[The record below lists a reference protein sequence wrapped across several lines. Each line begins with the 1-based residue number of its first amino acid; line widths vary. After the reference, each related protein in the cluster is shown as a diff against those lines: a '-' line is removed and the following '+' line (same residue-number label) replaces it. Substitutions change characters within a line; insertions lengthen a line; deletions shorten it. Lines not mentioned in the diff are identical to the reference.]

1 MERLSGPDA
10 LMLNMETRT
19 TPMHTLKI
27 AVIDTSRRGKPVSL
41 TELVDILPRYLG
53 RFPRSTQHLERL
65 PAYQARPFW
74 VRDKDFDIRNHL
86 DEVTLPEPGG
96 RAELDAVLAELAV
109 RQLDRHRP
117 LWALTLIHGVTGGR
131 QAVVVRIHHAVA
143 DGLAALNTFMGA
155 TSEEGGVI
163 EPAPIDPVSAP
174 VDRRVLGRMAR
185 EESRRLLRAI
195 PGMVGGFARAARIKS
210 GTPTLPRPLT
220 VPRNSFNTPSG
231 AVRVCASGEIPLAA
245 VQRIAVA
252 TETTVNGALHGVIAG
267 AMRAELLSRG
277 ENPGAQV
284 SVFGVCKDITSP
296 RTWGNEI
303 ATASAYLRA
312 DLDDPVERVVRT
324 AASCHEAVAYRRQV
338 GFELTE
344 KTSAYTGRLGP
355 VFRILAAH
363 RMPRVMNNITTA
375 NMPGPKKTRWV
386 GDIEVVDW
394 VSFALA
400 TAPADVNLTAYS
412 YAGRI
417 TMGLVSTPESMPDPR
432 SFLERVHE
440 SLNEVSRTLGLPES
454 PQRQWL
460 ADGTDQSVRKVEE
473 KQ

>member
-1 MERLSGPDA
+1 
-10 LMLNMETRT
+10 
-19 TPMHTLKI
+19 
-27 AVIDTSRRGKPVSL
+27 
-41 TELVDILPRYLG
+41 
-53 RFPRSTQHLERL
+53 
-65 PAYQARPFW
+65 
-74 VRDKDFDIRNHL
+74 
-86 DEVTLPEPGG
+86 
-96 RAELDAVLAELAV
+96 
-109 RQLDRHRP
+109 
-117 LWALTLIHGVTGGR
+117 
-131 QAVVVRIHHAVA
+131 
-143 DGLAALNTFMGA
+143 
-155 TSEEGGVI
+155 
-163 EPAPIDPVSAP
+163 
-174 VDRRVLGRMAR
+174 
-185 EESRRLLRAI
+185 
-195 PGMVGGFARAARIKS
+195 
-210 GTPTLPRPLT
+210 
-220 VPRNSFNTPSG
+220 
-231 AVRVCASGEIPLAA
+231 

-400 TAPADVNLTAYS
+400 IAPADVNLTAYS